1 MPTLHA
7 VIGLIRAGNTRKG
20 ANSLSN
26 FCLDDLIIK
35 LVNSRIW
42 ESIDSKIVCLGD
54 SEFFLKRSNLLEQK
68 IKIHEVES
76 LNKLKK
82 NKKGTSTIFTVESKN
97 EIINK
102 VNIKTTN
109 VNLFKLMNS
118 NIKKSK
124 KIFIESITDENQTSA
139 FFQELLIGGGDLLI
153 NDKKFEI
160 LGPIDSKVRLEY
172 LFCTGE
178 MFLPNYNQF
187 NNL

>member
-1 MPTLHA
+1 MHFFSLLYIFFFSFVAARELKVSSIITLDNNIPTECGLNFKTSNSISK
-7 VIGLIRAGNTRKG
+7 VII
-20 ANSLSN
+20 
-26 FCLDDLIIK
+26 
-35 LVNSRIW
+35 
-42 ESIDSKIVCLGD
+42 
-54 SEFFLKRSNLLEQK
+54 
-68 IKIHEVES
+68 
-76 LNKLKK
+76 KK

-178 MFLPNYNQF
+178 MFLPNYNQ
-187 NNL
+187 

>member
-1 MPTLHA
+1 MHFFSLLYIFFFSFVAARELKVSSIITLDNNIPTECGLNFKTSNSISK
-7 VIGLIRAGNTRKG
+7 VII
-20 ANSLSN
+20 
-26 FCLDDLIIK
+26 
-35 LVNSRIW
+35 
-42 ESIDSKIVCLGD
+42 
-54 SEFFLKRSNLLEQK
+54 
-68 IKIHEVES
+68 
-76 LNKLKK
+76 KK

-178 MFLPNYNQF
+178 MFLPNYESNKK
-187 NNL
+187 